1 MKWTYSQHEI
11 FMATVFGSDN
21 QLRHVWATECVRLYG
36 ASAEILFLAF
46 SCVFDARAAERNQ
59 TLVNFPYNLK
69 GSHSLFR
76 IPLFFVM
83 LNYFMTNELAENWLE
98 ITIDSSFEE

>member
-1 MKWTYSQHEI
+1 M
-11 FMATVFGSDN
+11 
-21 QLRHVWATECVRLYG
+21 
-36 ASAEILFLAF
+36 LFLAF

-59 TLVNFPYNLK
+59 TLVNFPYNFK
-69 GSHSLFR
+69 GSHALFR

-98 ITIDSSFEE
+98 ITIYSSFEENFDVQISTACTCTCAH